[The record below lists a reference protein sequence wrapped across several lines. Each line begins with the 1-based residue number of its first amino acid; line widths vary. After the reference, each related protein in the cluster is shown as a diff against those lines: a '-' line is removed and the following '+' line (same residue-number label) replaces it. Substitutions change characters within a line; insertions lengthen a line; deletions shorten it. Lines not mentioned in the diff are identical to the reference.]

1 MAWDSKGFQV
11 RKNKGVE
18 NSPPKTRRPRKTFI
32 LERIITPSALVP
44 GGVDDRDAL
53 HQLLNSLSL
62 LSFDFSDWAEKL
74 NHATNLHLF
83 ADSGAGTCPTS
94 PTPDGD
100 LPPIVDFDPLGLHS
114 PPTPTPG
121 PNIQGAFDTLPPPI
135 ILPVDPPGSN
145 NKVPTDLGGAYTFTG
160 KTASGNNDAVQAN
173 QYTFSIASSELNSTD
188 SDTVLVGISVESKDG
203 SQGLPQLPE
212 VGGLTPI
219 LTSSDTNSTYSL
231 FSINRSGL
239 NLLNLN
245 GASSSSSGAYSLQLN
260 VAGDINSDG
269 RVDATDRQLLDNAL
283 GRTASDPGYTIDL
296 DLNRDGIINSAD
308 QTLLNSNFGF
318 IANRPPVASPFST
331 STHTELET
339 VIPLVGKAT
348 DPERDSIFYNALN
361 PVNGTVLFDSNTKT
375 ATFKPAPGFSGI
387 ASFELAASDGLN
399 WGVPAKVTVNVS
411 GAPLLNLDFA
421 QRRPQLNAGESTQLT
436 VLGDFAD
443 QKGVVLPASYLTY
456 ASLNPGVAP
465 IDAFGKVTGL
475 ADGTSIL
482 SASRNNIQAVTAARV
497 GKMPIAANDDESNAL
512 LAEIYGLD
520 VYPQAVTLTKGINR
534 SLLVGIEGVTDSPD
548 LKFGSVGTRYFV
560 SNPNVLQV
568 NSDGVITA
576 LGEGVASV
584 TVIDGAAEKV
594 VPVRVKTPLMGPAI
608 LGVDGGVVQGSDG
621 STVMVAPGALTQD
634 TTVSITSLSRESLS
648 LPIPAGFEFAGA
660 FNLDFSGDK
669 MNQPAQLAIPAPEG
683 LAVGTKVY
691 FMRKGAI
698 PDETGTPNS
707 MWLQE
712 ESGIVGSDGF
722 IRTQS
727 PPYPGIV
734 RPGEYIVAYGNPA
747 NSGILVK
754 GQLAYDFPVVFLG
767 IMDPFGNIGQVL
779 EPYGFSASPA
789 FTVFHDI
796 SSVKVIAFPKQGL
809 PKVTELKVEPNGK
822 GGATFGGPLTQANS
836 GTGGSGGDVWPPEGM
851 GSYWFSYN
859 GSLKKTS
866 QERRAMFQ
874 NILKTPSIKKV
885 YLNVLS
891 AFGATFKPTD
901 QINAGDGPWG
911 SGIYSMQSNIV
922 NMISSLQGQDI
933 FTEFKEER
941 DKYDKANPNNPS
953 PIEVVGWFEGTGISR
968 LGSTLYETA
977 AKAKYKKSGAEN
989 YSAVLKKQTDGVQ
1002 TLDLLHEDV
1011 HNKLKNIVYDFLTK
1025 HGPLVSSIIFD
1036 DRYGIFEDAVSEIAA
1051 RHDIP
1056 NDYKDGQA
1064 GWIRD
1069 RLTDNLKDIKNT
1081 AFLLGTELSISSHK
1095 FSWAKD
1101 KNNQDLERW
1110 LKEGIINGEYNFQ
1123 LYKNGTHYESFK
1135 EEYDTN
1141 MKTAKGYLRQ
1151 NGLGKIP
1158 SLSVSLGYTAGVDEK
1173 GDRVLLSKEDI
1184 QKQIKYIL
1192 AEKPKDFPVLNSEN
1206 IFGFDYG
1213 NLVTKEPPD
1222 TTPKVV

>member
-1 MAWDSKGFQV
+1 
-11 RKNKGVE
+11 
-18 NSPPKTRRPRKTFI
+18 
-32 LERIITPSALVP
+32 
-44 GGVDDRDAL
+44 
-53 HQLLNSLSL
+53 
-62 LSFDFSDWAEKL
+62 
-74 NHATNLHLF
+74 
-83 ADSGAGTCPTS
+83 
-94 PTPDGD
+94 
-100 LPPIVDFDPLGLHS
+100 
-114 PPTPTPG
+114 
-121 PNIQGAFDTLPPPI
+121 
-135 ILPVDPPGSN
+135 
-145 NKVPTDLGGAYTFTG
+145 
-160 KTASGNNDAVQAN
+160 
-173 QYTFSIASSELNSTD
+173 
-188 SDTVLVGISVESKDG
+188 
-203 SQGLPQLPE
+203 
-212 VGGLTPI
+212 
-219 LTSSDTNSTYSL
+219 
-231 FSINRSGL
+231 
-239 NLLNLN
+239 
-245 GASSSSSGAYSLQLN
+245 
-260 VAGDINSDG
+260 
-269 RVDATDRQLLDNAL
+269 
-283 GRTASDPGYTIDL
+283 
-296 DLNRDGIINSAD
+296 
-308 QTLLNSNFGF
+308 
-318 IANRPPVASPFST
+318 
-331 STHTELET
+331 
-339 VIPLVGKAT
+339 
-348 DPERDSIFYNALN
+348 
-361 PVNGTVLFDSNTKT
+361 
-375 ATFKPAPGFSGI
+375 
-387 ASFELAASDGLN
+387 
-399 WGVPAKVTVNVS
+399 
-411 GAPLLNLDFA
+411 
-421 QRRPQLNAGESTQLT
+421 
-436 VLGDFAD
+436 LGDFAD

-648 LPIPAGFEFAGA
+648 LPIPAGFGFAGA

-698 PDETGTPNS
+698 PNETGTFGP

-747 NSGILVK
+747 NSGILVQ
-754 GQLAYDFPVVFLG
+754 GQVAYDFPLAFLG
-767 IMDPFGNIGQVL
+767 IIDPFGNIGQLL
-779 EPYGFSASPA
+779 EPFGFAANAA
-789 FTVFHDI
+789 FTVFHNI
-796 SSVKVIAFPKQGL
+796 SSVKVIAVPKQGL
-809 PKVTELKVEPNGK
+809 PRVSQWKVEPDGK
-822 GGATFGGPLTQANS
+822 GGATFGGPSTEANS
-836 GTGGSGGDVWPPEGM
+836 GSGGSGDGVWPPEKM

-866 QERRAMFQ
+866 EERKAMFR
-874 NILKTPSIKKV
+874 NIIENPSLKKV

-891 AFGATFKPTD
+891 AFGVTFKPLD
-901 QINAGDGPWG
+901 QLPPSYTSKDSEYHIERIEEELSDTA
-911 SGIYSMQSNIV
+911 
-922 NMISSLQGQDI
+922 NMIFSLQGNDI
-933 FTEFKEER
+933 FTEFKQELK
-941 DKYDKANPNNPS
+941 KYNDAHPTNPRQ
-953 PIEVVGWFEGTGISR
+953 IEVVGWFEGTGISR
-968 LGSTLYETA
+968 SGSTLRDTA
-977 AKAKYKKSGAEN
+977 GKARYKKSGAEK
-989 YSAVLKKQTDGVQ
+989 YSAVLNKKTDDVN
-1002 TLDLLHEDV
+1002 TLDLLHPDV

-1036 DRYGIFEDAVSEIAA
+1036 ARYGIFEDAVSEIAA

-1141 MKTAKGYLRQ
+1141 MKTAKGYLRPKR
-1151 NGLGKIP
+1151 LGKIP

-1173 GDRVLLSKEDI
+1173 GDRVVLSKEDI
-1184 QKQIKYIL
+1184 QQQINYIL